1 MERYADIRWLISKS
15 HSRIEADRAMLQ
27 RMAQDLSE
35 TYRLIERAKF
45 AYQAS
50 LWTLEKIERYKFN
63 SHLNDPNPLPLR
75 ASPLA
80 FSDS

>member
-50 LWTLEKIERYKFN
+50 LWTLEKIERYK
-63 SHLNDPNPLPLR
+63 SYLNDPNPPPFPP
-75 ASPLA
+75 SPLEH
-80 FSDS
+80 SDF